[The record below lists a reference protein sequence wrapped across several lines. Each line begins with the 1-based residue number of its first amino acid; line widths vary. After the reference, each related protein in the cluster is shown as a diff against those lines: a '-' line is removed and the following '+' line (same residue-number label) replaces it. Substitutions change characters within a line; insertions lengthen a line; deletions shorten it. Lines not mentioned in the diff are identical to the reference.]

1 MLKGIPAS
9 PGIVIAKAY
18 VVSARTASVSK
29 KSIKPAEA
37 ESEVKRFRQ
46 AVDKTK
52 AEVLAIREKVVFD
65 IGNSEADIFNAYI
78 LLLEDSSVIGKSEK
92 IIREDL
98 VNAEYALKK
107 VHEEYMQFFDRIA
120 DSYLKEKSRD
130 VNGLIEKVMKNLAQ
144 SDPGEGERPDD
155 QYIVIAR
162 DLSPA
167 DTAEMD
173 KKEVLGFVTE
183 VGGATSHTAI
193 VARSLEIPAVVG
205 VRDMI
210 NNVKTGDMV
219 IIDGE
224 KGLVIVNPGQKALN
238 VYKAERQAY
247 ISRVRILKRLI
258 KLEAK
263 TTDGYKV
270 GLMANIEFP
279 EEAGTASANNAEGI
293 GLFRTEFVY
302 INKTSLPSEED
313 QFNSYKSVIDA
324 MQGKPVTI
332 RTLDIGGDK
341 FLPYFKI
348 QPEQNPFLGLRAI
361 RLSLLNTNIFK
372 LQLRAILRA
381 SAFGQVKIMFP
392 MVTIIEEIDEA
403 KKLLEEVK
411 EELSAKKVA
420 FDRGIKVG
428 TMIEVPSAALLADD
442 LAKKVDFFSIGT
454 NDLIQYTLAV
464 DRGNESVAKYYSAFD
479 PAVLKLIK
487 MTVEGAHK
495 NNIKVSVC
503 GEMAGAP
510 QLAVL
515 LVGIGVDELSVSPSS
530 LLAVKK
536 IIRSI
541 TFSEAREAGEAALKM
556 KSGSEIKDYMA
567 AKTAEIIKKGQG

>member
-9 PGIVIAKAY
+9 PGIVIAKAF
-18 VVSARTASVSK
+18 VLSAKTSSVSK
-29 KSIKPAEA
+29 RIIKPAEV
-37 ESEVKRFRQ
+37 ESEILRFKE
-46 AVDKTK
+46 AVEKTK
-52 AEVLAIREKVVFD
+52 SEVMAIKEKVIFD

-92 IIREDL
+92 IIRDEL

-107 VHEEYMQFFDRIA
+107 VHEEYMQFFSRIA

-130 VNGLIEKVMKNLAQ
+130 VNGLIEKVLKNLAESGA
-144 SDPGEGERPDD
+144 SDTDRPDEE
-155 QYIVIAR
+155 YIVVAH

-183 VGGATSHTAI
+183 VGGANSHTAI

-205 VRDMI
+205 VRDVLSA
-210 NNVKTGDMV
+210 VKTGDMM

-224 KGLVIVNPGQKALN
+224 KGIAIINPSAKALN
-238 VYKAERQAY
+238 AYKAERQAY
-247 ISRVRILKRLI
+247 ISKIRILKRLI

-263 TTDGYKV
+263 TNDGYKV
-270 GLMANIEFP
+270 GLLSNIEFP
-279 EEAGTASANNAEGI
+279 EEVGTATSNNAEGI
-293 GLFRTEFVY
+293 GLFRTEFIY
-302 INKTSLPSEED
+302 INKSSLPSEED
-313 QFNSYKSVIDA
+313 QFNSYKSVIEA
-324 MQGKPVTI
+324 MGNRPVTI

-361 RLSLLNTNIFK
+361 RLSLSNINIFK

-381 SAFGQVKIMFP
+381 SAFGTVKIMFP
-392 MVTIIEEIDEA
+392 MISVIEEIDEA

-411 EELSAKKVA
+411 AELEMKKVA
-420 FDRGIKVG
+420 FDKSIKVG

-442 LAKKVDFFSIGT
+442 IAKKVDFFSIGT

-479 PAVLKLIK
+479 PAVIKLIK
-487 MTVEGAHK
+487 MTVDGAHK
-495 NNIKVSVC
+495 NGIKVSVC
-503 GEMAGAP
+503 GEMAGNP

-515 LVGIGVDELSVSPSS
+515 LVGLGIDELSVSASS
-530 LLAVKK
+530 LLTVKK
-536 IIRSI
+536 ILRSI
-541 TFSEAREAGEAALKM
+541 SFADARETADTVLKM
-556 KSGSEIKDYMA
+556 KSGPEIRDYIT
-567 AKTAEIIKKGQG
+567 AKTAEFLKKGGA